1 MGSVSHAPKAGALL
15 TGAEYESADH
25 HQLNLTGADV
35 QAFPV
40 GSVFLSIVATNPAT
54 LLGYGTW
61 SQVAGGL
68 YLVGQTGAQAGG
80 ASIGSTTHS
89 HTFTQPSD
97 HASLTHSGTAVA
109 NHAVTQPGAH
119 SNHVVTQPSAHADN
133 IAHTHGL
140 NVQGGTTAAT
150 TGTHVMTSTAVG
162 GSARAITAGDAG
174 LSSGTGASLT
184 HSGTAVDAHSAHSGT
199 AVDAHGVTQPS
210 AHAAQSHTGGAVA
223 TGTTDPPGF
232 VVYVW
237 KRTA

>member
-25 HQLNLTGADV
+25 HQLNLTAADV

-97 HASLTHSGTAVA
+97 HASLTHRARPSPTTPSRSRVRTRTTSSPSPARTPTTSPTPTAS
-109 NHAVTQPGAH
+109 T
-119 SNHVVTQPSAHADN
+119 SR
-133 IAHTHGL
+133 
-140 NVQGGTTAAT
+140 AARRRPRPAPT
-150 TGTHVMTSTAVG
+150 
-162 GSARAITAGDAG
+162 
-174 LSSGTGASLT
+174 
-184 HSGTAVDAHSAHSGT
+184 
-199 AVDAHGVTQPS
+199 
-210 AHAAQSHTGGAVA
+210 
-223 TGTTDPPGF
+223 
-232 VVYVW
+232 
-237 KRTA
+237 